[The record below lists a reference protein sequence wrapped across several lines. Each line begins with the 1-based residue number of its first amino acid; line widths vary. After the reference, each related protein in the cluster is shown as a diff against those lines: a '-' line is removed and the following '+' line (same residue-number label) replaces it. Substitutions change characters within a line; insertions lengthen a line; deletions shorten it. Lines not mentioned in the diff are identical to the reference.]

1 MTRDLRRYAKQT
13 NLRLLIGFFLLLVLV
28 GDGLIYL
35 FFGQGSAIVGLICV
49 GAALIPAFLVWLVLA
64 LMDWI
69 HKKADQG

>member
-13 NLRLLIGFFLLLVLV
+13 NLRLLVGFFLLLVLV

-35 FFGQGSAIVGLICV
+35 FYGPGSATVGLICV
-49 GAALIPAFLVWLVLA
+49 GMALVPALLVWLVLL

-69 HKKADQG
+69 LKKADRG